1 MRPHQAEPGGQRIGF
16 KRHLRPQ
23 VVQGEAV
30 YLFGESGVT
39 AIAGTHVETLAPLL
53 DGTRDLAALLRDV
66 PADLTADKVAHMLT
80 RLTAAGLVGKR
91 GTEDGSATAEASLAY
106 WDAAGLDSADAV
118 TATTTSLVSV
128 VAIGDIDRDA
138 LVEALHRNGLTVT
151 SGSGDLTVVACADY
165 LAPELRE
172 VDAAHRAAGTPWLLV
187 KPVGA
192 QVCVG
197 PFFTPGDGPCWRCL
211 AVRLSAN
218 RKAEAHVR
226 ARCGQRGPAPRP
238 AIGLPSLRATA
249 LDIASV
255 EAAKWLAGIRH
266 EAQRS
271 IWNYDSLTMKVTQ
284 HEVRRRPQCPG
295 CGDPAIVARR
305 AFEPVELTSRLK
317 RSCEGGGHRSASP
330 QEVLDTYRHLVGPVT
345 GVVREIRRNDQGP
358 AFFNSYLSGSNVA
371 AAGEGV
377 EGLRSSLRADTG
389 GKGVTPLDAQ
399 VGALCEAVE
408 RRSGTYF
415 GEEARVSGSYTS
427 LAGRAIHPATVL
439 QFHPAQFGNREAWN
453 AEHSSFQHV
462 TTPFD
467 ENEVMDWSPL
477 WSLTERRHKLLPT
490 GMLYFG
496 APCPPSVASDSNG
509 CAAGSSLE
517 DAVLQGLL
525 ELIERDAVALWW
537 YNRTPLPGVDLESLR
552 DPWVNELREVHAGLG
567 REVWLLDVTAD
578 LGVPTMVAVSRR
590 TDGGPREDIMFGF
603 GAHLDPR
610 VAVRRAF
617 TELNQCMPSMCGPV
631 DLSELDVDMRRWI
644 ETTRLA
650 DHPWLAPDP
659 SVPAR
664 DVLHHGHV
672 HRPDLADDVR
682 AIQHV
687 LEAKGME
694 LLVLD
699 QTRPDIG
706 LPVVRVVVPGL
717 RHFWSRLAQGR
728 LYEVPVQLGRL
739 TRPRR
744 CEELNPIPLFL

>member
-1 MRPHQAEPGGQRIGF
+1 MRDDVAELGAQRIGF

-23 VVQGEAV
+23 IVRGEAV

-39 AIAGTHVETLAPLL
+39 AIAGSHVESLATLL
-53 DGTRDLAALLRDV
+53 DGTRDLAALLRDA
-66 PADLTADKVAHMLT
+66 PTDLTADKVRRMLV
-80 RLTAAGLVGKR
+80 RLAAAGLIGRR
-91 GTEDGSATAEASLAY
+91 GTEDGSATTEASLAY
-106 WDAAGLDSADAV
+106 WDAAGVDPADAV

-128 VAIGDIDRDA
+128 VAIGDIDRDS
-138 LVEALHRNGLTVT
+138 LVESLHRNGLTVT

-165 LAPELRE
+165 LAPDLRD

-211 AVRLSAN
+211 ATRLSAN
-218 RKAEAHVR
+218 RRAEAHVR
-226 ARCGQRGPAPRP
+226 ARCGQSGPAPRP
-238 AIGLPSLRATA
+238 VIGLPSLQATA
-249 LDIASV
+249 LDLASV
-255 EAAKWLAGIRH
+255 EATKWLAGIRH

-284 HEVRRRPQCPG
+284 HEVRRRPQCSG
-295 CGDPAIVARR
+295 CGDPQIVARR
-305 AFEPVELTSRLK
+305 AFEPVELTRRVK

-330 QEVLDTYRHLVGPVT
+330 QEVLDTYRHLIGPLT
-345 GVVREIRRNDQGP
+345 GVVREIRRNERGP
-358 AFFNSYLSGSNVA
+358 AFFNSFMSGSNVA

-408 RRSGTYF
+408 RRSGTWF
-415 GEEARVSGSYTS
+415 GEEARVSGSYAS
-427 LAGRAIHPATVL
+427 LGNLAIHPGTVQQYHPR
-439 QFHPAQFGNREAWN
+439 QFDDREAWN
-453 AEHSSFQHV
+453 AAHSAFQHV

-496 APCPPSVASDSNG
+496 APCPPSITSDSNG

-517 DAVLQGLL
+517 DALLQGLL
-525 ELIERDAVALWW
+525 ELIERDSVAIWW
-537 YNRTPLPGVDLESLR
+537 YNRTPMPGVDLDSFHDAWIDEC
-552 DPWVNELREVHAGLG
+552 REVHAGLG
-567 REVWLLDVTAD
+567 RELWLLDVTAD
-578 LGVPTMVAVSRR
+578 LGVPVMVALSRR
-590 TDGGPREDIMFGF
+590 TDGPRDDIMLGC

-610 VAVRRAF
+610 IAARRAL
-617 TELNQCMPSMCGPV
+617 TELNQCMPLVCGQV
-631 DLSELDVDMRRWI
+631 QLDALDVDTRNWL
-644 ETTRLA
+644 EHTRL
-650 DHPWLAPDP
+650 DEQPWLAPDP
-659 SVPAR
+659 AEPPR
-664 DVLHHGHV
+664 DVFHHGFQ
-672 HRPDLADDVR
+672 HRRDIADDIR
-682 AIQHV
+682 AIQDT
-687 LEAKGME
+687 LEARGME

-717 RHFWSRLAQGR
+717 RHFWSRFAQGR
-728 LYEVPVQLGRL
+728 LYDVPVQLGRL
-739 TRPRR
+739 DRPRR
-744 CEELNPIPLFL
+744 YEELNPIPLFM